1 MLIILEFICLVA
13 AWFIT
18 IGILTLIFD
27 GKDAFK
33 RRRY

>member
-13 AWFIT
+13 SWFIT

-27 GKDAFK
+27 GPRLFRK
-33 RRRY
+33 RNK